1 GRVLWSVARRER
13 PRRLLFRGAQALTFD
28 VVDVLDAGRK
38 AGAAM
43 VAADF
48 AVVRELVDVA
58 AHGLHRDA
66 EGLGQFLVGHVAAL
80 AHDADDMAM
89 AVVRAGSAHDR
100 IGSVRLHVL
109 HARYHAL
116 V

>member
-13 PRRLLFRGAQALTFD
+13 PRRLLFRGAQARTVD

-58 AHGLHRDA
+58 PHGLHRDA

-80 AHDADDMAM
+80 AQEADDMAM
-89 AVVRAGSAHDR
+89 ALVRAGSAHSC
-100 IGSVRLHVL
+100 I
-109 HARYHAL
+109 RYIR
-116 V
+116 